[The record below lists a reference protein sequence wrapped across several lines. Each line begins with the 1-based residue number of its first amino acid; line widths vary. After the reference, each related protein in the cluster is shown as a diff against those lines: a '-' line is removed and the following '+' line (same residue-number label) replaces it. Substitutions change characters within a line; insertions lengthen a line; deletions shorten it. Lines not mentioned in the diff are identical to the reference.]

1 MRKEL
6 NDCCFIYTLKQTGKF
21 SEDKLNLMRLR
32 IKTRYLSQGNIKK
45 ICDEFMI
52 KIFISKI
59 NENPECKDKKRKIL
73 NNGHNFIGCEDEF
86 IPINY
91 ATASILST
99 TLYDK
104 VMNEDCPLHQSVYI

>member
-1 MRKEL
+1 
-6 NDCCFIYTLKQTGKF
+6 
-21 SEDKLNLMRLR
+21 MRLR

-73 NNGHNFIGCEDEF
+73 NNGHYFIGCDKTFIFCLYEDHYF
-86 IPINY
+86 ICELRLFTSDYINHIDIEQY
-91 ATASILST
+91 SNN
-99 TLYDK
+99 K
-104 VMNEDCPLHQSVYI
+104 